1 MLQVPIQPG
10 HKTYRA
16 KRSRN
21 PGTAYRQ
28 RFQDKTRMNWLQNI
42 IILVIGF
49 LLSQILIAART
60 HLRLIEYLLGHS
72 RTTTGGLLSATL
84 FLSYGLSVFFSNT
97 VVVLAMLPVVRKLMA
112 VFRNVENRKVLA
124 ALFYCALIFGANT
137 GGMASMTGSPL
148 NIFAVG
154 FAELKEVPG
163 AEHLTFFSWL
173 MVGVPLTSVL
183 ILAGRWILLANTPA
197 DLEPS
202 VQPALHRTGSLLSKK
217 PLVFFIGNMLLI
229 FALSAIQ
236 FLFTPGPLVSTLNII
251 DLSFIVY
258 LLIFLFFSFIFPRK
272 AATAR
277 NALKNFI
284 FLMLFLFALPVIL
297 VSKTL
302 EQLEKR
308 LHIPS
313 RKACTILDHFL
324 LDMINFFW
332 KRLFGE
338 TFSSLSIYNFNSVL
352 SINRIMLE
360 IPWFGLLL
368 MSFSALLLWLI
379 ISVGDNPATPD
390 IDGWLFMIFQNFSGW
405 IASSAN
411 NPAFLFGIMGISTIF
426 ATEIFNNTTVL
437 LILSPV
443 ILNIQAAF
451 PSEQLLLLLLV
462 TVAASGAFMSPVATP
477 VNALA
482 FGGLEKLSIK
492 TVLKLGFFMNLI
504 AALLMSA
511 GFLLLSYFL

>member
-1 MLQVPIQPG
+1 
-10 HKTYRA
+10 
-16 KRSRN
+16 
-21 PGTAYRQ
+21 
-28 RFQDKTRMNWLQNI
+28 MNWLQNI
-42 IILVIGF
+42 IILTIGF
-49 LLSQILIAART
+49 LLSQILIATRT
-60 HLRLIEYLLGHS
+60 HVRLIAYFLGHS
-72 RTTTGGLLSATL
+72 RTTTTGLLTATL
-84 FLSYGLSVFFSNT
+84 FLSYSLSIFFSNT

-112 VFRNVENRKVLA
+112 VFKHVENRKVLA

-148 NIFAVG
+148 NIAAVG
-154 FAELKEVPG
+154 FAELHAFPG
-163 AEHLTFFSWL
+163 TEHLTFFSWL
-173 MVGVPLTSVL
+173 MVGVPSTFVL
-183 ILAGRWILLANTPA
+183 IFAGRWLLLVNTPA

-202 VQPALHRTGSLLSKK
+202 AQPALHRAGSFLPKK
-217 PLVFFIGNMLLI
+217 PLAFFIGNVILI
-229 FALSAIQ
+229 FVLSAVQ
-236 FLFTPGPLVSTLNII
+236 FLFTPDPLVSVLNII

-258 LLIFLFFSFIFPRK
+258 LFIILSFSFIFPRK
-272 AATAR
+272 ATTAR
-277 NALKNFI
+277 NTLKNLI
-284 FLMLFLFALPVIL
+284 FLMLFLLAFPVIL
-297 VSKTL
+297 ASKTL
-302 EQLEKR
+302 EQFEKR
-308 LHIPS
+308 LRIPS
-313 RKACTILDHFL
+313 RKAYTTLDRFL

-332 KRLFGE
+332 KRIFGE

-368 MSFSALLLWLI
+368 MSFSVLLLWLI
-379 ISVGDNPATPD
+379 ISIGDNPATPD
-390 IDGWLFMIFQNFSGW
+390 TVDGWLFTFLQNFIGW
-405 IASSAN
+405 ITSSAN

-426 ATEIFNNTTVL
+426 ATEIFSNSTVL
-437 LILSPV
+437 FVLSLA
-443 ILNIQAAF
+443 ILNVQSVF

-511 GFLLLSYFL
+511 GFLLLLYFL